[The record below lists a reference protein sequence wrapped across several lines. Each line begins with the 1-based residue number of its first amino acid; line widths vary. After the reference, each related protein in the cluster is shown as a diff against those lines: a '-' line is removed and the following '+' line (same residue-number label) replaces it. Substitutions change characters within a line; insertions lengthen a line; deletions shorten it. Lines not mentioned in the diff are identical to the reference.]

1 MIIGNVWDKR
11 DINVYDKIVMDE
23 YPELKEFIERTH
35 GNNAM
40 AVQQLGVISYL
51 IEKFSSN
58 STLEQVSCNLKDEMM
73 EIYKQYK
80 KEVLGE

>member
-1 MIIGNVWDKR
+1 MYADVVRWYLHRLSKFVSKENTIKCMELM
-11 DINVYDKIVMDE
+11 DIC
-23 YPELKEFIERTH
+23 R
-35 GNNAM
+35 
-40 AVQQLGVISYL
+40 QQLGVISYL

-80 KEVLGE
+80 KEILGE